1 MAETCAV
8 NAVRKDVRA
17 FDRTDSTEA
26 DRTVNRRI

>member
-1 MAETCAV
+1 MAEICAV
-8 NAVRKDVRA
+8 NAMRKDIQA